1 MLKHGLTIFSLTNS
15 DYLSE
20 RTANRAGGSERQLL
34 YTAVATHA
42 EGADVE
48 LVTVNLEGNP
58 SSMLEGILVKNLWS
72 TKANCLSKIFNMT
85 RSLIGAK
92 KVIYI
97 RGISLVHTM
106 IIIVSRMFGR
116 RVLLGMTSD
125 VQCAKNSSAFEN
137 IVKSLA
143 IKFSTKVI
151 AQTKKQQNLID
162 THFSKYSVV
171 FYNVIHS
178 QLFGHAQPFQ
188 EFLNRDIDV
197 LWLGT
202 IEPKKGLGRLLDIA
216 GQMPDKAFTVIGD
229 SSLNSVD
236 YATKIVSQLEIRPN
250 ISYEGFVQPSNI
262 GSYIKRAKL
271 LINTSISLGSDLT
284 KEGFPNVFLEAWL
297 FGTPVISM
305 SIDLDGLISSKELG
319 VFSKTIQ
326 ESQKEIE
333 VILGDQNRW
342 ELMSRNGRDFAGSR
356 DAANKS
362 VRKLLVDL
370 MEIQAK

>member
-34 YTAVATHA
+34 YTALATHA
-42 EGADVE
+42 EGAVVE

-72 TKANCLSKIFNMT
+72 TQANGISKIFNMT

-97 RGISLVHTM
+97 RGISLVHAM

-125 VQCAKNSSAFEN
+125 VQCAKNGFVFEN
-137 IVKSLA
+137 IFKALA

-171 FYNVIHS
+171 SYNVINS

-197 LWLGT
+197 VWLGT
-202 IEPKKGLGRLLDIA
+202 IEPKKGLDRLLDIA
-216 GQMPDKAFTVIGD
+216 GQMPDKAFTVIGGA
-229 SSLNSVD
+229 SLDSVD
-236 YATKIVSQLEIRPN
+236 YATKMASQLEIRPN
-250 ISYEGFVQPSNI
+250 ISYEGFVQPSDVC
-262 GSYIKRAKL
+262 SYLKRSKL
-271 LINTSISLGSDLT
+271 LINTSIPLESDLT

-305 SIDLDGLISSKELG
+305 SIDIDGLI
-319 VFSKTIQ
+319 T
-326 ESQKEIE
+326 SQKLGLFSATTQEAKKDIMSLIE
-333 VILGDQNRW
+333 EENGWKV
-342 ELMSRNGRDFAGSR
+342 MSRNAKDFADSR
-356 DAANKS
+356 DVANED

-370 MEIQAK
+370 LEIRSK